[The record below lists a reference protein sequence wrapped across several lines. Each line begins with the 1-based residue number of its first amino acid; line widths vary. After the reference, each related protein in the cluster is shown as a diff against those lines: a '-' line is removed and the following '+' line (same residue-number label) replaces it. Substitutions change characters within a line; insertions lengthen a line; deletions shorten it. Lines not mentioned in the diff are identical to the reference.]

1 MPEMWRGKEILSMTL
16 IQMEMFD
23 LIMRGLFILLRHALS
38 SDDIYV
44 VALEKDYRNFVKSRI

>member
-1 MPEMWRGKEILSMTL
+1 MTL

-23 LIMRGLFILLRHALS
+23 LIMRGLFILIRHALG

-44 VALEKDYRNFVKSRI
+44 IALEKDYRNFVKSRS